1 MKWCYFT
8 TYPYSGVPADDPY
21 NVPVP
26 CDTKL
31 YNLCPKD
38 GTMYTLLEPIT
49 PPHTGYKNTADL
61 LDFIATRVGW
71 NPFGYDVFTINPE
84 MELTE
89 MFLDVG
95 KPMMHDYV
103 KWTGK
108 TNMQYVNGLTDYMIV
123 GYNYWNTSNP
133 LGTCGFFDWP
143 VPYFGSST
151 LSVYELNKPGIPEPE
166 QHLKYDF
173 TIYPEAMITGS
184 KYNMD
189 AMAHV
194 EGEAA
199 SVKWD
204 VYVHID
210 IWFDYE
216 LVNYNMKI
224 TMSASSRD
232 YGAFY
237 TATNNTKETD
247 HVYDT
252 NDPNNTDPN
261 ITDNGGDGDGDK
273 DIGDPI
279 IPPLLPDTDMT
290 AAGSIRIYRMDNAM
304 IKLLFDFLHT
314 TDPAAS
320 ILKWWQNPIQ
330 GMISLHYL
338 PYPLQLKSS
347 TLEYIKICGMES
359 TIQAYPAEQFQTIN
373 FGNVYC
379 GTNKN
384 NYLDRSPYTRVQIYL
399 PGIGIRDMNTDDV
412 MGKYIWVQY
421 NCDNV
426 SGQCVAF
433 VSTSNTASANDP
445 TKTVKYSFAGS
456 LAAPFPISQNN
467 WGNTYIAAATLAA
480 GALAAGVSTAANGAA
495 AAAGGGKAAAAAGA
509 GAEGSA
515 IDIAAVSQGVA
526 NVGNSISQL
535 AKPSVARSGT
545 ISGTT
550 SLFSIR
556 KPYIIVE
563 RPNVQDYAKFN
574 QLKGYACGK
583 TLNLNSLS
591 GYTEV
596 EKIHLTGIPA
606 TAPELSEIARLL
618 REGVIL

>member
-1 MKWCYFT
+1 
-8 TYPYSGVPADDPY
+8 
-21 NVPVP
+21 
-26 CDTKL
+26 
-31 YNLCPKD
+31 
-38 GTMYTLLEPIT
+38 
-49 PPHTGYKNTADL
+49 
-61 LDFIATRVGW
+61 
-71 NPFGYDVFTINPE
+71 
-84 MELTE
+84 
-89 MFLDVG
+89 
-95 KPMMHDYV
+95 
-103 KWTGK
+103 
-108 TNMQYVNGLTDYMIV
+108 
-123 GYNYWNTSNP
+123 
-133 LGTCGFFDWP
+133 
-143 VPYFGSST
+143 
-151 LSVYELNKPGIPEPE
+151 
-166 QHLKYDF
+166 
-173 TIYPEAMITGS
+173 
-184 KYNMD
+184 
-189 AMAHV
+189 
-194 EGEAA
+194 
-199 SVKWD
+199 
-204 VYVHID
+204 
-210 IWFDYE
+210 
-216 LVNYNMKI
+216 
-224 TMSASSRD
+224 
-232 YGAFY
+232 
-237 TATNNTKETD
+237 
-247 HVYDT
+247 
-252 NDPNNTDPN
+252 
-261 ITDNGGDGDGDK
+261 
-273 DIGDPI
+273 
-279 IPPLLPDTDMT
+279 MT

-338 PYPLQLKSS
+338 PYPLQLKSN
-347 TLEYIKICGMES
+347 TLENIKICGMES
-359 TIQAYPAEQFQTIN
+359 VVQAYPAEQFQTIN